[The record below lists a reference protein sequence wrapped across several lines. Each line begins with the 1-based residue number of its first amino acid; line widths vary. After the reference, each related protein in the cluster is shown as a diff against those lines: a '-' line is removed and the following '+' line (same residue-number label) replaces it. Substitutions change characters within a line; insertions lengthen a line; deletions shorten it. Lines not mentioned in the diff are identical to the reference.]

1 MNGLLGNVN
10 ITTTGNIK
18 VYTVPADTYT
28 VLSLN
33 ICNRSTSTQAIKV
46 AIADG
51 TDIVTDADYIE
62 YDTDVFANNV
72 LERTGI
78 VLNAD
83 QRLIIQATGTPSL
96 TATVWGLETS
106 TVV

>member
-33 ICNRSTSTQAIKV
+33 ICNRSTSTQAIKF

-78 VLNAD
+78 VVHDGYSVMVRSDVAN
-83 QRLIIQATGTPSL
+83 I
-96 TATVWGLETS
+96 TAIAYGIETS
-106 TVV
+106 TL